1 MMMAPSKVNSDIAY
15 CMLVKIEKFC
25 PFVCSLSQ
33 LNEYKSFAKIK
44 KRQLMNDFSFS
55 YNYKGH
61 IVKIKNIDQNAIG
74 EFGANILSEI
84 DFSKIK
90 AKISIQDMILMN

>member
-1 MMMAPSKVNSDIAY
+1 
-15 CMLVKIEKFC
+15 
-25 PFVCSLSQ
+25 
-33 LNEYKSFAKIK
+33 
-44 KRQLMNDFSFS
+44 MNDFSFS

-61 IVKIKNIDQNAIG
+61 IVKIKNIDKNAIG
-74 EFGANILSEI
+74 EFGANIFSEI